1 MSQKRSVSPSLGIV
15 YDLEYGVWKATAL
28 CAALELDVFTVIANG
43 NHTGPSIAEEAECDQ
58 RGMRILLDALCS
70 LKLLRKRKGDYLL
83 TPVSEGFLV
92 RGKPAYYGEWCLR
105 TQLAFDIRSR
115 VADGIRRGRVVG
127 IDASQPSSSNLW
139 KSDISRALYTWPL
152 EAIQARQMWRTLGVT
167 RRRKPSPQILDIAC
181 GSGVNSFVL
190 AQADPG
196 ARVTAFDLSDVLEVT
211 RQVAEAMSV
220 AEQVE
225 FRSGDVLTSDF
236 GTDCFD
242 IVLLG
247 KILYY
252 FHAEHAADIL
262 RCVHSALRKDGLI
275 VISTYIGDN
284 RSCRDERALMAALQ
298 LFIFAPESHVYTFS
312 EYRDLLKRAGFRGV
326 VRHTET
332 LITGTKIRP
341 ESPWM
346 KYFWC
351 Y

>member
-1 MSQKRSVSPSLGIV
+1 MSQKKSASPSLDIV
-15 YDLEYGVWKATAL
+15 YALEYGVWKATAL
-28 CAALELDVFTVIANG
+28 YAALELDVFTIIAND
-43 NHTGPSIAEEAECDQ
+43 NHTGDAIVSEARCDR

-70 LKLLRKRKGDYLL
+70 LKLLLKQKGNYFL
-83 TPVSEGFLV
+83 TPVSESFLI

-115 VADGIRRGRVVG
+115 VADGIKAGRVAA
-127 IDASQPSSSNLW
+127 IDASRPGSGDLW

-152 EAIQARQMWRTLGVT
+152 EAKQARRMWRTLGIT
-167 RRRKPSPQILDIAC
+167 RRRKNSPRILDIAC

-196 ARVTAFDLSDVLEVT
+196 ARVTAFDFPDVLEVT
-211 RQVAEAMSV
+211 CQVAEVMGV
-220 AEQVE
+220 VEQVD
-225 FRSGDVLTSDF
+225 FQSGDVLTSDF

-252 FHAEHAADIL
+252 FDVDHAARIL
-262 RCVHSALRKDGLI
+262 RRVHSALKRDGLI

-312 EYRDLLKRAGFRGV
+312 EYRDLLKRAGFKGV

-332 LITGTKIRP
+332 LITGTK
-341 ESPWM
+341 
-346 KYFWC
+346 
-351 Y
+351 

>member
-1 MSQKRSVSPSLGIV
+1 MSQKRSLSPSLGIV

-43 NHTGPSIAEEAECDQ
+43 NHTGPSIAEEAGCDQ

-70 LKLLRKRKGDYLL
+70 LKLLRKRKGDYFL
-83 TPVSEGFLV
+83 TRVSETFLV
-92 RGKPAYYGEWCLR
+92 RDEPGYYGEWCLR

-115 VADGIRRGRVVG
+115 VADGMRTGRAVG

-152 EAIQARQMWRTLGVT
+152 EAIQARQMWRTVGVT
-167 RRRKPSPQILDIAC
+167 RRRKPSPRILDIAC

-196 ARVTAFDLSDVLEVT
+196 ARVTAFDFPNVLEVT

-220 AEQVE
+220 PKQVE
-225 FRSGDVLTSDF
+225 FRSGDILTSDF
-236 GTDCFD
+236 GTDYFD

-252 FHAEHAADIL
+252 FDVNHATDIL
-262 RCVHSALRKDGLI
+262 QRVHSASRKDGLV
-275 VISTYIGDN
+275 VISTYIGDD

-298 LFIFAPESHVYTFS
+298 LFIFAPQSHVYTFS
-312 EYRDLLKRAGFRGV
+312 EYRDLLRRAGFSGV

-332 LITGTKIRP
+332 LITGTK
-341 ESPWM
+341 
-346 KYFWC
+346 
-351 Y
+351 